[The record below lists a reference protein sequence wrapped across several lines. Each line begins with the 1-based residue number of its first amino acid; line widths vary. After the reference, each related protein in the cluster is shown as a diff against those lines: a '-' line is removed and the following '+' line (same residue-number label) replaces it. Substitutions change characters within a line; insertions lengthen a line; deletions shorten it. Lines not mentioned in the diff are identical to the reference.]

1 MDCDE
6 EIEQDDSLVRTQGV
20 TGHRGQWRGE
30 PAGQQHQQAVWGLH
44 TGQVMCHQQ
53 WQSRRVWHFLS
64 RAVRTYV
71 TPMGSI
77 EFVRVQG
84 LVGHRGLRR
93 GTRPGQGSS
102 AGAGRRRLS
111 WSATRLARRTAS
123 SASQSLGPCHGDIV
137 QTSVL
142 DSAGRPRAC
151 FGDGDDVDDV
161 VFYGSNRNRTPLS
174 SQINPNPFTAE
185 SNKSESVYS
194 RKSKKSV

>member
-1 MDCDE
+1 VDCDE

-53 WQSRRVWHFLS
+53 WQSCVAFSLKS
-64 RAVRTYV
+64 SSSTCV

-142 DSAGRPRAC
+142 DSAGRPRAG

-161 VFYGSNRNRTPLS
+161 VFYGSNRKRTPLS
-174 SQINPNPFTAE
+174 SQINPNPFTVE

>member
-6 EIEQDDSLVRTQGV
+6 ERDQDRALVRVRGV
-20 TGHRGQWRGE
+20 
-30 PAGQQHQQAVWGLH
+30 AGY
-44 TGQVMCHQQ
+44 
-53 WQSRRVWHFLS
+53 R
-64 RAVRTYV
+64 
-71 TPMGSI
+71 
-77 EFVRVQG
+77 
-84 LVGHRGLRR
+84 
-93 GTRPGQGSS
+93 
-102 AGAGRRRLS
+102 GRRRGWREGLPHQP
-111 WSATRLARRTAS
+111 ANRL
-123 SASQSLGPCHGDIV
+123 GHVDIV

-142 DSAGRPRAC
+142 DPAGRPRAG